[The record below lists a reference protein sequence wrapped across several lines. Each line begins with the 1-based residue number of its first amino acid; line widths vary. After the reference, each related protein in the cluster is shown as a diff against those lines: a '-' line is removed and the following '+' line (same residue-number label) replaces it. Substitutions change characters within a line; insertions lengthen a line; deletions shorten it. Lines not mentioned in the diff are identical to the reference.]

1 MKKVDIIVE
10 ARLSSK
16 RLPKKVMLKV
26 LNRPLLALMIE
37 RLKQINFVKNIIIAT
52 TTNKEDD
59 AIANLAINSRVK
71 FFRGSENDVLGRVA
85 HAVTENMTDI
95 VVQITGDTPL
105 VDKKITESIIEFY
118 ISNQNKYDF
127 VSNDVGVYNKAF
139 KQEFPLGLSTK
150 VFDSSLLLEIEKT
163 TNNPIDREHVVNYI
177 LKNHKKY
184 KIYNFKAEKKYCRP
198 DLRLTLDYL
207 EDYKLIKS
215 IYENLYKKNNNFS
228 AIDIFNF
235 LDKNPNIKKLNSR
248 CKQQKYNY

>member
-26 LNRPLLALMIE
+26 LNRPLLDLMIE
-37 RLKQINFVKNIIIAT
+37 RLKQINFVKSIIIAT

-59 AIANLAINSRVK
+59 EIANLASNSGVK
-71 FFRGSENDVLGRVA
+71 FFRGSERDVLGRVA
-85 HAVTENMTDI
+85 HAATENMTDI

-105 VDKKITESIIEFY
+105 VDKKVTENIIEFY
-118 ISNQNKYDF
+118 ISNQSKYDF
-127 VSNDVGVYNKAF
+127 VSNDIGFYNKAF

-150 VFDSSLLLEIEKT
+150 VFDSSLLLKIEKI

-184 KIYNFKAEKKYCRP
+184 RICNFKAEKKYCRP
-198 DLRLTLDYL
+198 DLRFTLDYL

-215 IYENLYKKNNNFS
+215 IYENLYEKNNNFS

-235 LDKNPNIKKLNSR
+235 LDKNPNIKKLNSH